1 MFATKQIVYVHYSH
15 ILPPYNQ
22 IEYYDVQ
29 SD

>member
-1 MFATKQIVYVHYSH
+1 MFDPKQIVYVHYSH
-15 ILPPYNQ
+15 ISLPYTQ

>member
-1 MFATKQIVYVHYSH
+1 MFAPKQIVYFHYSH
-15 ILPPYNQ
+15 TSPPYTQ